1 MLARPDFNVP
11 PIKQALSS
19 LQVHAQ
25 LTVTA
30 LTTGGYFTWTVCTF
44 DLKDNEAFQNMTCTL
59 IMSLSTGIKNIN
71 TRAHDEF
78 NNIYFSA
85 VIIHLKH
92 DYDIWEINL
101 LAFKHIVY

>member
-1 MLARPDFNVP
+1 
-11 PIKQALSS
+11 
-19 LQVHAQ
+19 
-25 LTVTA
+25 
-30 LTTGGYFTWTVCTF
+30 
-44 DLKDNEAFQNMTCTL
+44 MTCTL

-92 DYDIWEINL
+92 DYDIWEIHL
-101 LAFKHIVY
+101 LAFKHIVCIKLGYEKVFYHQKCTLAFIKIKENKKKMFI